1 MDVTACGVRE
11 RGGGVVC
18 VCVVRRWELYAQ
30 TVQQSRAMKSHP
42 PAQPKHDRLLFKR
55 PQISNTEMIY
65 PTIDHGKIMDQQD
78 DQSVEEETYDY
89 MHGEEIF
96 IFDMDLGEDDDAMND
111 GKKPA
116 KATCEASRAPSS
128 EQNNAP
134 MTPETVAPQ
143 ASATTTASTFVTTT
157 PLQQPPLGPRPPT
170 GPKKNNIRNRGR
182 PVDWKRNSG
191 MVDISPEK
199 PELISFDVPPV
210 LAPRPPVQAPRP
222 PVLASRPPT
231 SKPDGNRKHANLA
244 PRNPTSKPDGNR
256 RHANLAPR
264 PPTSKPDG
272 NRKHANLAARPPT
285 SKPDGNRRHAN
296 LAPRPPTS
304 KPDGNRK
311 HANLAP
317 RHPTSKPDDNRR
329 HANPAPRPP
338 TSKPDGNSKHTNLA
352 PRPPTSKPD
361 GNRKHANLAPRPP
374 TSKPDGNRRHANL
387 APRPPTS
394 KPDGNRKHAN
404 LAPRHPT
411 SKPDGNR
418 RHANPAPRPPT
429 SKLDGNSRY
438 TTNKFHRTTQKSARQ
453 RQKTKPSDA
462 QTVQQSRAMK
472 SHPPA
477 QPKHDRLLFKRPQ
490 ISNTEMIYPTIDHGK
505 IMGQQDDQSVEE
517 ETYDYMH
524 GEEIFIFDMDLGE
537 DDDAMN
543 DGKKPAKA
551 TCEASRA
558 PIVSQNNA
566 PMTPETVAPQASATT
581 TASTFVTTTP
591 LQQPPLG
598 PRPPTGPKKNNIR
611 NRGRPVDWKRKSG
624 MVGSRF

>member
-1 MDVTACGVRE
+1 MVHPRKERE
-11 RGGGVVC
+11 APLPPVPSAPIVSQNNAPMTPETVAPQASATTTTSTFVPTTPLQQPPLGPRPPTGPKNNNMRNRGRPVDWKRNSGMVDISPEKPEHQKRPSTSKPDGNS
-18 VCVVRRWELYAQ
+18 RHTTNKFHRTTQKSARQRLKTKPSDAQ

-157 PLQQPPLGPRPPT
+157 PLQQPPLGPRQPT

-199 PELISFDVPPV
+199 PELISFNVPPV

-338 TSKPDGNSKHTNLA
+338 TSKPDGNSKHT
-352 PRPPTSKPD
+352 
-361 GNRKHANLAPRPP
+361 
-374 TSKPDGNRRHANL
+374 
-387 APRPPTS
+387 
-394 KPDGNRKHAN
+394 
-404 LAPRHPT
+404 
-411 SKPDGNR
+411 
-418 RHANPAPRPPT
+418 
-429 SKLDGNSRY
+429 
-438 TTNKFHRTTQKSARQ
+438 TNKFHRTTQKSARQ

-490 ISNTEMIYPTIDHGK
+490 ISNTEMIYPTTDHGT
-505 IMGQQDDQSVEE
+505 IMGRQDDQSVQE

-543 DGKKPAKA
+543 DGKKPAQV

-558 PIVSQNNA
+558 PSNEKPTKV
-566 PMTPETVAPQASATT
+566 
-581 TASTFVTTTP
+581 TF
-591 LQQPPLG
+591 
-598 PRPPTGPKKNNIR
+598 
-611 NRGRPVDWKRKSG
+611 
-624 MVGSRF
+624 